1 MLIRVILLFFLFF
14 AIEVDAKNCNERLI
28 YNFLDLV
35 NNSKNISKSVSASKR
50 YLHFFSFEGKEL
62 NNYINVYEEETL
74 ATFNLIKYRLSL
86 LPILA
91 SVNEAE
97 LVGVKDETNKEVAIT
112 FKVTRDIQGKGENF
126 AWIKYLILLYDLE
139 SKKIN
144 DIKASMEPHIESSKK
159 GELFNNV
166 CQTFS

>member
-1 MLIRVILLFFLFF
+1 MLIKVIFLFF
-14 AIEVDAKNCNERLI
+14 SIKVDAEQTCNDRI
-28 YNFLDLV
+28 IHNFLDLV
-35 NNSKNISKSVSASKR
+35 NNSKNISKSVTASKR
-50 YLHFFSFEGKEL
+50 FLHFFSFEGKEL
-62 NNYINVYEEETL
+62 DNYIKVYEEETL
-74 ATFNLIKYRLSL
+74 AAFHLIKYRLSL

-112 FKVTRDIQGKGENF
+112 FKVTRDLQGKDENF

-159 GELFNNV
+159 GELFNKV
-166 CQTFS
+166 CKIFS